1 MYRSTRISEAER
13 LSKLLRKVYKIDT
26 ETSHTIFDSSIAR
39 IDKIIHEIAKTCEEK
54 DGLHDCYFWIDKKL
68 SPRPSFSGYFLDSF
82 QLGIKKNEELFICE
96 NCDSVEYRDGSSY
109 IEDLGH
115 DVCESCLESGDFLYD
130 EKNEE
135 MILSENAITVIYA
148 RRSSYVTHRNSVH
161 KYACKCSDCGEY
173 YDLNHVSMYS
183 HENTLEI
190 CEYCSDNYYMGD
202 DGILYDEP
210 PQERE
215 EDYDSINPRKSLWDN
230 SKDDWTINPIRKHK
244 RDLFLGVEIETE
256 IQNDSILDDLFTDSI
271 NLDDNFDFEDLESGR
286 VNYCLK
292 SDGSLGNSGVEI
304 VFHHDRPKNIKRNI
318 ENFFTKNKKGIRAW
332 DKGEGYGIHIH
343 LEKKNL
349 SLLTQERILQFFLT
363 EYNEDFIKFIA
374 RRKPNSYWSFRYDES
389 SETCKIKKSKILLEN
404 CQKYRAIYANRKT
417 LEFRIFRSTTKFSS
431 IMVYLEFVLCL
442 AHYCKR
448 SESQDYHEFL
458 KFVEKKSKVFPHLS
472 ETVKKF
478 TQGKN

>member
-1 MYRSTRISEAER
+1 MNRSTKLSEAER
-13 LSKLLRKVYKIDT
+13 LERLLSKVYKIDS
-26 ETSHTIFDSSIAR
+26 ETSHTITESSIIR
-39 IDKIIHEIAKTCEEK
+39 IDKMIYEIARTCEDK
-54 DGLHDCYFWIDKKL
+54 DNLHECYFWINRKL

-82 QLGIKKNEELFICE
+82 QLGIKKNKELFICE
-96 NCDSVEYRDGSSY
+96 NCDSVEDRDGSIY
-109 IEDLGH
+109 ISDLGY
-115 DVCESCLESGDFLYD
+115 DVCVPCLDSGSFCWD
-130 EKNEE
+130 EKNDE
-135 MILSENAITVIYA
+135 MILSDNAITVIYA
-148 RRSSYVTHRNSVH
+148 RRSSYVTHKDSIH

-173 YDLNHVSMYS
+173 YDINQVSIYS
-183 HENTLEI
+183 HVNGSEI
-190 CEYCSDNYYMGD
+190 CEYCSENYYFD
-202 DGILYDEP
+202 EDGTLYNEP
-210 PQERE
+210 PQRE
-215 EDYDSINPRKSLWDN
+215 EDYDSSNPRKSLWN
-230 SKDDWTINPIRKHK
+230 NTKDDWTINPKRKHK

-256 IQNDSILDDLFTDSI
+256 IQSDSILDDLFTDSI
-271 NLDDNFDFEDLESGR
+271 NLNDNFDSEDLESGR
-286 VNYCLK
+286 INYCLK
-292 SDGSLGNSGVEI
+292 SDGSLGNNGVEI
-304 VFHHDRPKNIKRNI
+304 VFHHDRPKNIRRNI

-332 DKGEGYGIHIH
+332 DKGEGYGIHVH

-363 EYNEDFIKFIA
+363 DYNEDFIKFIA
-374 RRKPNSYWSFRYDES
+374 RRKPNSYWSFRYDENY
-389 SETCKIKKSKILLEN
+389 ETCKIKKSKMLLEN

-458 KFVEKKSKVFPHLS
+458 KFIDKKSKIFPHLS